1 MLATLPARIDNV
13 VQQAQHYGMTVW
25 MQILATAAYQDNASF
40 FATQGT
46 ARLVTY
52 ATWAANRYRG
62 YPNIEWDWGDDY
74 WPSLQPANDAYIAAM
89 ANAVK
94 AVIPNS
100 LSTIELN
107 DGIHY
112 QSDRPDLNCPL
123 MIRPSR
129 PTTTRRT
136 PRWT

>member
-1 MLATLPARIDNV
+1 
-13 VQQAQHYGMTVW
+13 MTVW

-112 QSDRPDLNCPL
+112 QSDRPDLNL
-123 MIRPSR
+123 STDDTAFTTNHDSTHAQVDLNWMYDSR
-129 PTTTRRT
+129 
-136 PRWT
+136 